1 MSWRLESSAPGHSLH
16 GAAGTLAW
24 AGDGAFPEAKCFSSP
39 MLSPLYQHVLFQ
51 KHTKNH
57 FYFLILAP
65 KQYFK
70 TKNMQSRMQKQRF
83 FFPEQSVREFL
94 QTVAAVLSCFA
105 CFVASTVNLFETEHA
120 VWVIFGW
127 VKA

>member
-1 MSWRLESSAPGHSLH
+1 MLQGILCMGLQAHLPGQAMGLF
-16 GAAGTLAW
+16 LK
-24 AGDGAFPEAKCFSSP
+24 PNVSP
-39 MLSPLYQHVLFQ
+39 LPCSPLYQHVLFQ

-105 CFVASTVNLFETEHA
+105 CFVASTVNLFETELA